1 MPSNSIFES
10 GDHFVLDGGFASQLV
25 KYLPDVDDDPLWSA
39 RSLHT
44 HPELVVKVHKDFV
57 LAGARVIITNSYQAS
72 LPGFKEHLGI
82 NETQA
87 GIQPDLQLCGSCQ
100 EGYP

>member
-44 HPELVVKVHKDFV
+44 HPELVVKVLQQFQEAAAIKVTTGSSSAGYFV
-57 LAGARVIITNSYQAS
+57 NQA
-72 LPGFKEHLGI
+72 
-82 NETQA
+82 
-87 GIQPDLQLCGSCQ
+87 
-100 EGYP
+100 